1 MTDPLSDVLSLLEVQ
16 GLGCSRLEATGPW
29 SLRFEARPLL
39 KFVAVLRGTC
49 WIALEGEAPHQ
60 VEANDTFLLVDA
72 PAYVVSSHPALR
84 TDDGERLFATPG
96 VDVVR
101 LGGAE
106 VVLLGGRYLV
116 KGEALG
122 PLLGALPRFLRVP
135 AGTAE
140 AEALRSILGLLDDE
154 LGREAVGASLMT
166 KRLAEILLV
175 QALRAWASDARVTAE
190 GATLGWIGALVDR
203 QIGAA
208 LQLIHRDVGH
218 RWTVGALAAAVGMSR
233 SAFALRFRERV
244 GTPPLEYLLRWRMER
259 ARAALRR
266 GDASVTAVAAE
277 LGYASD
283 NAFGVAF
290 RREFGLTPRSDRLAA
305 RGRAGADAAEPS
317 SS

>member
-16 GLGCSRLEATGPW
+16 GVGCSRLEAAGAW
-29 SLRFEARPLL
+29 SLRFEPRPLL

-49 WIALEGEAPHQ
+49 WIGLEGERPHQ
-60 VEANDTFLLVDA
+60 MEAGDTFLLVDA
-72 PAYVVSSHPALR
+72 PAYVVASNPALR
-84 TDDGERLFATPG
+84 PGDGDRLFATPG
-96 VDVVR
+96 TNVVR

-106 VVLLGGRYLV
+106 VVLMGGRYLV
-116 KGEALG
+116 KGGALG

-140 AEALRSILGLLDDE
+140 AEALRGTLGLLDDE
-154 LGREAVGASLMT
+154 LGREAIGASLMT

-175 QALRAWASDARVTAE
+175 QALRALVSDERVMAQGE
-190 GATLGWIGALVDR
+190 TLGWVGALADR
-203 QIGAA
+203 QIGTA
-208 LQLIHRDVGH
+208 LQLMHRDVGH

-259 ARAALRR
+259 ARAALLR

-283 NAFGVAF
+283 NAFGVAY
-290 RREFGLTPRSDRLAA
+290 RRVLGRTPRSDRLAA
-305 RGRAGADAAEPS
+305 RGRS
-317 SS
+317 SDVAVELGGS